1 MFSKRPVAPTRSN
14 DPKTPH
20 SQQNSETTTKG
31 NQRSIVTPASNE
43 GGGGGGGG
51 AGGGA
56 PTKAP
61 GVLQFGARSVPNST
75 TPAIPGTSQNTRSA
89 SQPINSA
96 SSKEAPAN
104 VANRAATTA
113 RPSAT
118 AAPSKG
124 PTPAAATTKE
134 PIAVPTATKENVPTQ
149 DPSSANP
156 PVSAATTNP
165 PPPALTGTDNG
176 TSARSS
182 PTAVA
187 VPPRPTAAVTP
198 SARLEEN
205 TKGEA
210 FADINE
216 EYVGNLRDFQDL
228 TVSYQEKLLD
238 ATITLDET
246 ISTLLKAQGE
256 SYDLA
261 DSLRAKK
268 RTFESLLR
276 KIIDN

>member
-14 DPKTPH
+14 DPKTPYA
-20 SQQNSETTTKG
+20 QQNSETTTKG
-31 NQRSIVTPASNE
+31 YQRSIVTPASN
-43 GGGGGGGG
+43 GGGG

-56 PTKAP
+56 PTKAA
-61 GVLQFGARSVPNST
+61 GALQFGARSVPNGTT
-75 TPAIPGTSQNTRSA
+75 TPAITGTSQNTRSA
-89 SQPINSA
+89 SQPNNSA
-96 SSKEAPAN
+96 SSKEAPAI
-104 VANRAATTA
+104 VANGAATTA
-113 RPSAT
+113 PSAT

-149 DPSSANP
+149 GPSTANP
-156 PVSAATTNP
+156 PVSFATTNP
-165 PPPALTGTDNG
+165 PPSALTGTDNG
-176 TSARSS
+176 ASARSS

-187 VPPRPTAAVTP
+187 VPPRSTAAVTP